1 MKIKFD
7 TDDNL
12 PLSKPLKL
20 PMLTII
26 VRSVFQE
33 EGKFYPQVYLD
44 GCNMTVNIKASDSSL
59 LEINKLSF
67 KGVFSLSIYY
77 IKYIPT
83 KSPNHMNVYDD
94 KHFLYLFLEDVDGHI
109 DENNGIKYLVFT
121 PTEKSKEELKNYK
134 KLKVMNDDEPIENKQ
149 NFMRI
154 RFESDG
160 DLPLS
165 KTFNI
170 LEIIIAVV
178 SVLEKKGKYPQ
189 TILHECVY
197 KL

>member
-1 MKIKFD
+1 MI
-7 TDDNL
+7 
-12 PLSKPLKL
+12 
-20 PMLTII
+20 
-26 VRSVFQE
+26 
-33 EGKFYPQVYLD
+33 
-44 GCNMTVNIKASDSSL
+44 VNIKEFDSSL

-67 KGVFSLSIYY
+67 KGVFNLNIYY

-83 KSPNHMNVYDD
+83 KRPNHMNVYHD

-109 DENNGIKYLVFT
+109 DKNNGIKYLVFT
-121 PTEKSKEELKNYK
+121 PTEKNKEESKNCK
-134 KLKVMNDDEPIENKQ
+134 KLKVMNDDEPVENKK

-165 KTFNI
+165 KTINI
-170 LEIIIAVV
+170 LKMIIAVA

-189 TILHECVY
+189 IVLHELAY

>member
-1 MKIKFD
+1 MI
-7 TDDNL
+7 
-12 PLSKPLKL
+12 
-20 PMLTII
+20 
-26 VRSVFQE
+26 
-33 EGKFYPQVYLD
+33 
-44 GCNMTVNIKASDSSL
+44 VNIKEFDSSL

-67 KGVFSLSIYY
+67 KGVFNLNIYY

-83 KSPNHMNVYDD
+83 KRPNHMNVYHD
-94 KHFLYLFLEDVDGHI
+94 KHFLYLFLEDIDGHI
-109 DENNGIKYLVFT
+109 DKNNGIKYLVFT
-121 PTEKSKEELKNYK
+121 PTEKNKEESKNCK
-134 KLKVMNDDEPIENKQ
+134 KLKVMNDDEPVENKK

-165 KTFNI
+165 KTINI
-170 LEIIIAVV
+170 LKMIIAVA

-189 TILHECVY
+189 IVLHELAY